1 LYEEVSPSLINNL
14 AHGYGLAM
22 ASQWTVSVA
31 KKKCPGFDPY
41 PQLVSAEGP
50 TEEAL
55 VKSFLG
61 GAAYF
66 VHGECYVDL
75 CLETCFGWTEI

>member
-14 AHGYGLAM
+14 AHGYGLVI
-22 ASQWTVSVA
+22 ASRWTVSIV
-31 KKKCPGFDPY
+31 KKNCPGFDPY

-66 VHGECYVDL
+66 VLGVVKVDAWGML
-75 CLETCFGWTEI
+75 R